1 MKYIQENLIEYEND
15 LFFAKLYEEAEE
27 VKEMSPADKQKKKE
41 ELQKLGMKVVQK
53 CVKNFKTFKTHAGSI
68 WQEYRDFWST
78 QQDADESVD
87 QKGLFY
93 NMWKSDYIVGVVKEP
108 QGHAALKVFDTSAD
122 TDDYIVF
129 QSKNP
134 EVVKAFKEFVDNDLK
149 ATIKGIIQSQRD
161 SMKAK
166 KAAEAKQQKEETEAA
181 KQEKINKFLGES
193 KQSTS
198 KKN

>member
-1 MKYIQENLIEYEND
+1 MKYVQENLLEYEND

-41 ELQKLGMKVVQK
+41 ELQRLGMKVVQK

-78 QQDADESVD
+78 QKDADESVD

-149 ATIKGIIQSQRD
+149 ATIKGIIQSQKD
-161 SMKAK
+161 AMKAK
-166 KAAEAKQQKEETEAA
+166 KAAEAKQAQEETEAS
-181 KQEKINKFLGES
+181 KKEKIEKFFGAE
-193 KQSTS
+193 
-198 KKN
+198 

>member
-1 MKYIQENLIEYEND
+1 MKYVQENLLEYEND

-41 ELQKLGMKVVQK
+41 ELQRLGMKVVQK

-78 QQDADESVD
+78 QKDADESVD

-149 ATIKGIIQSQRD
+149 ATIKGIIQSQKD
-161 SMKAK
+161 AMKAK
-166 KAAEAKQQKEETEAA
+166 KAAEAKQAQEETEAS
-181 KQEKINKFLGES
+181 KKEKIEKFFGTE
-193 KQSTS
+193 
-198 KKN
+198 